1 MKRIGY
7 ISSCKQFISS
17 ILIRSVPGRVRSRMR
32 NPVYISY
39 FNELVIVFRTYFDNH
54 VGKQQE
60 EAPCIY
66 GFNVEYKTLRLSN
79 IKFLGYFFFETA
91 KCQKFE

>member
-1 MKRIGY
+1 ML
-7 ISSCKQFISS
+7 SSSDCS

-39 FNELVIVFRTYFDNH
+39 FNELVIEFRTYVDNH
-54 VGKQQE
+54 VGKQRE